1 MPEYKIIIENKDQE
15 LEASLNPNDIN
26 ETTSKKLQRPNQ
38 KKPKKEDSSE
48 DPLKALN
55 IIGSAIAASRI
66 ITDPAIQH
74 IAETHQLEGETLKS
88 QRLASQYN
96 NISKNIDLGLGIL
109 SSVAIA
115 VVTKNPLF
123 LAQQA
128 LSIAQ
133 QALGVSMEVRKYTVQ
148 KNVDL
153 YKQTYMS
160 QRLVK
165 NISEVR

>member
-15 LEASLNPNDIN
+15 IEASLNPSDIDETTNKKLKKPSEKKPDRTAN
-26 ETTSKKLQRPNQ
+26 ETIINTVQN
-38 KKPKKEDSSE
+38 
-48 DPLKALN
+48 
-55 IIGSAIAASRI
+55 IGSALAGLRL
-66 ITDPAIQH
+66 ITDPTVQH
-74 IAETHQLEGETLKS
+74 IVETHQLEGETLKS

-96 NISKNIDLGLGIL
+96 NITKNIDLGLGIASDIIL
-109 SSVAIA
+109 SIA
-115 VVTKNPLF
+115 TQNPLIIAQRALS

-128 LSIAQ
+128 IGLSREI
-133 QALGVSMEVRKYTVQ
+133 RRYTVQ

-153 YKQTYMS
+153 YRQTYLS